1 LKQHYLIKIVPP
13 WGYRVFRLRFTARQ
27 IALVAALAVVALGGV
42 GGFYGVQMRHAQA
55 SVGEL
60 RSLTDDQR
68 TKLQQI
74 DAKASEL
81 DSQLRALEHQDEQI
95 RRMFGAD
102 GKAAKAGAARP
113 AAGAPDAPLKDDRQS
128 GLGAPGLGSV
138 AERLQRLHDRSARLL
153 AEGGR
158 LQNLALHVLNMRRLE
173 DLARASVL
181 AAIPSINPAGSS
193 GIASN
198 FGWRVDP
205 WPEFHEGVDLDANYG
220 DPVRAAAAGTVVS
233 AGYDGGFGLK
243 VDLDHGNGYHTWY
256 CHLSRIDV
264 TAGQYVTKAGHIALV
279 GSTGA
284 STGPHLH
291 YQIML
296 DGHPVD
302 PAPYLNGI
310 PAKVLAQLK

>member
-1 LKQHYLIKIVPP
+1 MNKHYLIKIVPP
-13 WGYRVFRLRFTARQ
+13 WGYRVFRLRVTARQ
-27 IALVAALAVVALGGV
+27 IALVAVLAVATLGGV

-68 TKLQQI
+68 TRLEQI
-74 DAKASEL
+74 DAQATEL
-81 DSQLRALEHQDEQI
+81 DNQLRTLERQNEQI

-102 GKAAKAGAARP
+102 GKRRAALPAP
-113 AAGAPDAPLKDDRQS
+113 AAGSAKDDRQS
-128 GLGAPGLGSV
+128 FVEAREFGSV
-138 AERLQRLHDRSARLL
+138 AERLQHLRERSARLT
-153 AEGGR
+153 ADGDR
-158 LQNLALHVLNMRRLE
+158 LRTVALHVLNMRRLE
-173 DLARASVL
+173 DLARASLL
-181 AAIPSINPAGSS
+181 AAIPSINPAGSA
-193 GIASN
+193 GIASS

-205 WPEFHEGVDLDANYG
+205 WPEFHQGVDLDAEYG
-220 DPVRAAAAGTVVS
+220 DPVRAAAAGTVVE
-233 AGYDGGFGLK
+233 AAYDGGYGNK
-243 VDLDHGNGYHTWY
+243 IDLDHGNGYHTWY

-264 TAGQYVTKAGHIALV
+264 HAGQYVTKASRIALV
-279 GSTGA
+279 GSTGS

-296 DGHPVD
+296 DGHPID

>member
-27 IALVAALAVVALGGV
+27 IALVAALLVVTLGGV
-42 GGFYGVQMRHAQA
+42 GGFYGSQMRHAQA

-68 TKLQQI
+68 AKLQQI

-95 RRMFGAD
+95 RRMFGA
-102 GKAAKAGAARP
+102 GANRQKSGSVP
-113 AAGAPDAPLKDDRQS
+113 ADASLKDDRQS
-128 GLGAPGLGSV
+128 SLAAPQLGNV
-138 AERLQRLHDRSARLL
+138 ADRIQRLHDRSARLM

-158 LQNLALHVLNMRRLE
+158 LQSLALHVLNMRRLE

-181 AAIPSINPAGSS
+181 ASIPSINPAGAA

-205 WPEFHEGVDLDANYG
+205 WPEFHQGVDLDANYG
-220 DPVRAAAAGTVVS
+220 DPVRAAAAGTVVA

-256 CHLSRIDV
+256 
-264 TAGQYVTKAGHIALV
+264 GQYVTKAGHIALV